1 MRWRAVA
8 VAAAFVVAGCSG
20 FTAADRPETVTPAPV
35 PAEPTGPAAV
45 PGLTNDSVASADT
58 LARAHR
64 RALYQRSYTLTLQ
77 WTVGARDGRTRLAVE
92 SERRYHYRS
101 EQRGGGYSD
110 RTFVDGA
117 VRYDRYRRPLG
128 MKFVRGQSVP
138 AHDRFGHV
146 TGRLVR
152 SFLPAGPAAVESHPD
167 GYELVVRRAPDGFE
181 RVDRYVVRAVVAPSG
196 LVRSFVVSYRN
207 TERNATADH
216 RFRYTD
222 LGTTTVERPAWV
234 RERWPDETR
243 RGTATTTPYDS
254 G

>member
-1 MRWRAVA
+1 MGWRAIV

-20 FTAADRPETVTPAPV
+20 FTATDGPGAVTPAPV
-35 PAEPTGPAAV
+35 PEQPTGPAAV
-45 PGLTNDSVASADT
+45 PGLTNDSIASPDA

-64 RALYQRSYTLTLQ
+64 RSLYDRSYTLTVR
-77 WTVGARDGRTRLAVE
+77 WTVGSREGITRLAVE
-92 SERRYHYRS
+92 DERRYRYRN
-101 EQRGGGYSD
+101 EQMDGGYSD

-117 VRYDRYRRPLG
+117 TRYNRYRRPLG
-128 MKFVRGQSVP
+128 VKFGRGQSAP
-138 AHDRFGHV
+138 ARDRFGHV
-146 TGRLVR
+146 TARLVR
-152 SFLPAGPAAVESHPD
+152 SFLPAGPAAIEPHPD

-196 LVRSFVVSYRN
+196 FVRSFVVSYRN
-207 TERNATADH
+207 TERNATAYH

-222 LGTTTVERPAWV
+222 VGETTVERPSWV
-234 RERWPDETR
+234 RERWPEETR